1 MKAAA
6 NAGARWTEEMDSQ
19 LIAALKADQGLE
31 AIADTCGRTTGA
43 IVARMEFL
51 GVQVVRF
58 VQLRKLIVE
67 NL

>member
-1 MKAAA
+1 MPAA
-6 NAGARWTEEMDSQ
+6 NAGATWTPEMDLQ
-19 LIAALKADQGLE
+19 LIAALKSGQGLE
-31 AIADTCGRTTGA
+31 AIADTCGRSPGA
-43 IVARMEFL
+43 IIARMEHL